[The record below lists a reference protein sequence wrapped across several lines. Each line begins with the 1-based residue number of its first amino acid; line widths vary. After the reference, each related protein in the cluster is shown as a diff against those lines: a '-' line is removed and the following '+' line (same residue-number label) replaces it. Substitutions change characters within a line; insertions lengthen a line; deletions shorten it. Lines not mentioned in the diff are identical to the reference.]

1 MSEEHTSE
9 VSDEAMTSE
18 VSEEDMTCE
27 VSEPTIEIASE
38 STEVATS
45 DTMEAKWIW
54 PICWRTC

>member
-18 VSEEDMTCE
+18 VSEENMTCE

-45 DTMEAKWIW
+45 EAKWIW
-54 PICWRTC
+54 PICWCTC